1 MDFITFFDI
10 IHEPHYIISVNFY
23 FYLCYFKKK
32 IPKKIHRV
40 TLCFSIINGIS
51 KHGPDS

>member
-1 MDFITFFDI
+1 MDLIVLFDI

-23 FYLCYFKKK
+23 FYLSYFQKENSKK
-32 IPKKIHRV
+32 IQSDTV
-40 TLCFSIINGIS
+40 LSILNGIS